1 MSGRLRH
8 RKSECIAQ
16 VEGHYFVMVQHVF
29 DSVKN
34 RNIMKMWKLG
44 GSGLTVMFQVGV
56 ALDAMDDAM
65 ALVLMPC
72 R

>member
-16 VEGHYFVMVQHVF
+16 AEGHYFVMVQHVY
-29 DSVKN
+29 DNTKN

-44 GSGLTVMFQVGV
+44 GAGLMVMFHVGV
-56 ALDAMDDAM
+56 ALDAMAHAM
-65 ALVLMPC
+65 ALVLMP
-72 R
+72 